1 MSLSSSVL
9 QTVSQLLTPHERE
22 AVLGDLTERGANNW
36 RSTTDVLDLYFR
48 RHIALWKSWRPWLA
62 AFGLAI
68 PSSLTLMGLSVS
80 IAESGQ
86 RWINESVLN
95 GAEVT
100 LSPGL
105 ALLLSNIVLLV
116 AWSFTGA
123 FVMGS
128 ISRRTVRISVAL
140 SFVPC
145 AFCLARFRI
154 ESLSRL
160 CLLLFMIPAAWG
172 LTHGLRFAHIR
183 LRSAIFLAAIIT
195 VLTIPAWTSKGA
207 WLPNW
212 ALSWPAWYLVATAA
226 RGTHSLK
233 DHYPWQTN

>member
-1 MSLSSSVL
+1 MNLSSSVL
-9 QTVSQLLTPHERE
+9 RTLSRLLAPCERE
-22 AVLGDLTERGANNW
+22 AVLGDLTECGVEGW
-36 RSTTDVLDLYFR
+36 QSITEILGLYLR
-48 RHIALWKSWRPWLA
+48 RRIAPWKSWRPWLA

-68 PSSLTLMGLSVS
+68 PSSFTLMGLSVS
-80 IAESGQ
+80 IAQSGQ
-86 RWINESVLN
+86 HWINENVLSK
-95 GAEVT
+95 AQLT
-100 LSPGL
+100 LGPGL
-105 ALLLSNIVLLV
+105 ALLISNIVLLI
-116 AWSFTGA
+116 AWSFSGA

-154 ESLSRL
+154 ESVSRL

-172 LTHGLRFAHIR
+172 LAHGLRFAHIR
-183 LRSAIFLAAIIT
+183 LRSAVFLAAVIT
-195 VLTIPAWTSKGA
+195 VLTIPTWASTGA

-226 RGTHSLK
+226 RGTRTLK
-233 DHYPWQTN
+233 DRHPWQTN

>member
-1 MSLSSSVL
+1 MSLSSGVL
-9 QTVSQLLTPHERE
+9 QAVSHLLTPCERE
-22 AVLGDLTERGANNW
+22 AVLGDLTEHGINRWQGIA
-36 RSTTDVLDLYFR
+36 DVLGLYL
-48 RHIALWKSWRPWLA
+48 RHQVGLWKSWRPWLA

-80 IAESGQ
+80 IAQSGQ
-86 RWINESVLN
+86 RWINQSVLN
-95 GAEVT
+95 GAQVT
-100 LSPGL
+100 LSPGP
-105 ALLLSNIVLLV
+105 ALLLSNIMLLI

-128 ISRRTVRISVAL
+128 ISRRTVRISIVL

-172 LTHGLRFAHIR
+172 LVHGLRFAQIR

-195 VLTIPAWTSKGA
+195 MLTIPAWTTKGA

-212 ALSWPAWYLVATAA
+212 TLSWPAWYLVATTA
-226 RGTHSLK
+226 RDRHSLK
-233 DHYPWQTN
+233 DRHPWQTN

>member
-1 MSLSSSVL
+1 MSLSSTTL
-9 QTVSQLLTPHERE
+9 DLVSRLLAPTERE
-22 AVLGDLTERGANNW
+22 AVLGDLTELHITGW
-36 RSTTDVLDLYFR
+36 SSVTGVLNLYLR
-48 RHIALWKSWRPWLA
+48 RRLALWKSWRPWLA

-68 PSSLTLMGLSVS
+68 PSSLLLMGLSVS
-80 IAESGQ
+80 IAQSGQ
-86 RWINESVLN
+86 RWINTNL
-95 GAEVT
+95 
-100 LSPGL
+100 LSASHLSLGPGL

-128 ISRRTVRISVAL
+128 ISRRTVRISIAL
-140 SFVPC
+140 SFIPC
-145 AFCLARFRI
+145 AFCLARFRV

-160 CLLLFMIPAAWG
+160 CLLLFIIPAAWG
-172 LTHGLRFAHIR
+172 LIHGLRFAHIR
-183 LRSAIFLAAIIT
+183 LRSALFLAAVIT

-226 RGTHSLK
+226 RSTRTFKGQSWLTS
-233 DHYPWQTN
+233 